1 MAIGTAQCCHLHYIK
16 SIFQTIQ
23 QSSRKE
29 DLKEGSKDEPLLTR
43 MGSFRDRQK
52 LFSNL
57 SSEPQLQGVLRGKR
71 LTSKSKPDNPKANQT
86 RPVEKIQPSY
96 LKSEPLGS
104 TQQKNEKLHEK
115 EVCTPKTDFN
125 QVTLLQTDKKID
137 QSSLESEPL
146 VSTQQE
152 NDKLHEK
159 EVCTQKTDFDQVTLL
174 QTDKKIDQSS
184 LESEPIVSVQRDHTK
199 MHGCQAHSVK
209 TKTVCSAQDEGPL
222 EANMT
227 RTEEMNAKFGK
238 KDPVGIEE
246 NETTEED
253 TVDIGTNVACL
264 QTAERDEQINK
275 LKADLNTSA
284 HHQATLKKDHE
295 SKMAEQT
302 LRIAKQESEIGKL
315 SAELKAT
322 NATNQDQA
330 SKLKSFERMIVEKD
344 QLIGSQ
350 KVDIE
355 NIKAALNASNQQ
367 HEETLS
373 QYEQKIQEK
382 EDSIVLKQSE
392 VNKLNRDLKELKAA
406 NCVEM
411 KEKDRKIIKE
421 LRKKERVIEELQQQ
435 MDNEIIENN
444 RLNAESENIIADLNA
459 SNQQHKETLSQY
471 KQKIQE
477 KEDSIV
483 LKQQQMDNERIEN
496 NRLNA
501 ESELE
506 QYFFNINQ
514 SRHLFCLFLSFSHS
528 NNNYSFCLI
537 NICKFKKRRWCA

>member
-16 SIFQTIQ
+16 PIFQTIE
-23 QSSRKE
+23 QSIRKE

-57 SSEPQLQGVLRGKR
+57 SSEPQLQGGFRGKR
-71 LTSKSKPDNPKANQT
+71 LTSESKPDNPKANQT

-159 EVCTQKTDFDQVTLL
+159 EVCTQKTDFNQVTQL

-264 QTAERDEQINK
+264 QT
-275 LKADLNTSA
+275 
-284 HHQATLKKDHE
+284 
-295 SKMAEQT
+295 
-302 LRIAKQESEIGKL
+302 
-315 SAELKAT
+315 
-322 NATNQDQA
+322 
-330 SKLKSFERMIVEKD
+330 V
-344 QLIGSQ
+344 
-350 KVDIE
+350 V
-355 NIKAALNASNQQ
+355 
-367 HEETLS
+367 
-373 QYEQKIQEK
+373 
-382 EDSIVLKQSE
+382 
-392 VNKLNRDLKELKAA
+392 
-406 NCVEM
+406 
-411 KEKDRKIIKE
+411 
-421 LRKKERVIEELQQQ
+421 
-435 MDNEIIENN
+435 
-444 RLNAESENIIADLNA
+444 
-459 SNQQHKETLSQY
+459 
-471 KQKIQE
+471 
-477 KEDSIV
+477 
-483 LKQQQMDNERIEN
+483 
-496 NRLNA
+496 
-501 ESELE
+501 
-506 QYFFNINQ
+506 
-514 SRHLFCLFLSFSHS
+514 
-528 NNNYSFCLI
+528 
-537 NICKFKKRRWCA
+537 

>member
-16 SIFQTIQ
+16 PIFQTIE
-23 QSSRKE
+23 QSIRKE

-264 QTAERDEQINK
+264 QTDTAQLPHSEKVKSKVTSFDSTDHETSELSAANIGTDAAIPVSAIGISKEEPGHDIFPKTIREDENTAELTQLDPSNKEKQSDITKVRGLTTRTSTKTVNLNKEIDKTSRTKGSRYHAESDGSKRPKSRALIAMFRPHGEDQSKSGEDQILTCKTTTSNFKSNKNKPHSEQDRGPKTSQRHMFNQDKEEKAQIQVDCLNDDE
-275 LKADLNTSA
+275 A
-284 HHQATLKKDHE
+284 LKKE
-295 SKMAEQT
+295 KVELEKKLTSSQ
-302 LRIAKQESEIGKL
+302 QE
-315 SAELKAT
+315 
-322 NATNQDQA
+322 
-330 SKLKSFERMIVEKD
+330 F
-344 QLIGSQ
+344 
-350 KVDIE
+350 
-355 NIKAALNASNQQ
+355 AAVR
-367 HEETLS
+367 ETLAGQVS
-373 QYEQKIQEK
+373 
-382 EDSIVLKQSE
+382 
-392 VNKLNRDLKELKAA
+392 
-406 NCVEM
+406 
-411 KEKDRKIIKE
+411 
-421 LRKKERVIEELQQQ
+421 
-435 MDNEIIENN
+435 
-444 RLNAESENIIADLNA
+444 
-459 SNQQHKETLSQY
+459 LS
-471 KQKIQE
+471 
-477 KEDSIV
+477 
-483 LKQQQMDNERIEN
+483 
-496 NRLNA
+496 
-501 ESELE
+501 
-506 QYFFNINQ
+506 
-514 SRHLFCLFLSFSHS
+514 
-528 NNNYSFCLI
+528 
-537 NICKFKKRRWCA
+537 